1 MSEMILPGVYIEVRP
16 EALIIPGRVSVNNV
30 GIVGTA
36 SRGPVDTPTLL
47 ATYSQAREIFGEY
60 DAWNERNPDP
70 NALSLVRALE
80 LAFRHGAT
88 TVYAVRIA
96 SGGAA
101 AGFALNSGGNPN
113 VTLRANSPGTWGNEI
128 EILVTK
134 AEAGDTS
141 FIEAEKHP
149 GDAPIA
155 LKYPIARS
163 ARNRVTVLNPATGRV
178 TPFEVFYEDDPA
190 PTAGQVRIDTAAKT
204 LEFFAA
210 EAPNAADQVVTVS
223 YVVPSA
229 NSRKVTLKLGTMQ
242 EVYVVASGEDLAR
255 DINANSALVTV
266 PEGDLGAGAA
276 DLPDLSTDPAKFE
289 LFGSGTNPRGNNGA
303 GVGSTDFEAGFSQL
317 LNENVHILVAAGQS
331 HHEIGDELAAHVAA
345 ASNDENK
352 RERIGIVGSA
362 LTDTFDDIRG
372 HNLNSDRVVF
382 VAPGIVASD
391 AVLRKDV
398 TLPGSYAAAAIAG
411 LMSSYDPHVSLT
423 NKPLPVAGLQRKY
436 TNPDLKVL
444 LEEGRVF
451 ALQEKLGFKV
461 VRGITTS
468 TNTAWKQIT
477 TRRIV
482 DYAKFGVRSAADP
495 YIGMLN
501 NERVRGALRA
511 TINSFLTEMVE
522 DEMLIGYDLNV
533 SATREQERQGICV
546 VTMVVRPVF
555 SIDFIKVTMFLE

>member
-16 EALIIPGRVSVNNV
+16 EALIVPGRVSVNNV

-36 SRGPVDTPTLL
+36 SRGPVDTPKLL
-47 ATYSQAREIFGEY
+47 ASYTQAREIFGLY
-60 DAWNERNPDP
+60 DAWDKQTPDP

-80 LAFRHGAT
+80 LAFGHGAT

-96 SGGAA
+96 NGGAA
-101 AGFALNSGGNPN
+101 SNFVLGSASGSS
-113 VTLRANSPGTWGNEI
+113 VTLAANSPGEWGNGI
-128 EILVTK
+128 EVNVIGADT
-134 AEAGDTS
+134 TS
-141 FIEAEKHP
+141 FVENETHP
-149 GDAPIA
+149 GGAA
-155 LKYPIARS
+155 VTLSYPVARS
-163 ARNRVTVLNPATGRV
+163 ARNRVTVFDSATRR
-178 TPFEVFYEDDPA
+178 TNTFNILYEDGPA
-190 PTAGQVRIDTAAKT
+190 PAAGQVRIDTT
-204 LEFFAA
+204 TGGVEFFAA
-210 EAPNAADQVVTVS
+210 DTPDATDDVVTVS
-223 YVVPSA
+223 YAVPAAS
-229 NSRKVTLKLGTMQ
+229 SVKVTLKLGTAQ
-242 EVYVVASGEDLAR
+242 EIYTVANGNDLAR
-255 DINANSALVTV
+255 DINDDSAIATATA
-266 PEGDLGAGAA
+266 DATNGAE
-276 DLPDLSTDPAKFE
+276 LPTAFASATDFQ
-289 LFGSGTNPRGNNGA
+289 LFGSGTNTRGNNGA
-303 GVGSTDFEAGFSQL
+303 GVGSSDYKDGLDLL

-331 HHEIGDELAAHVAA
+331 HDVIGDELAQHVAA

-362 LTDTFDDIRG
+362 LEDTLDDIRG
-372 HNLNSDRVVF
+372 HSLNSDRIVF
-382 VAPGIVASD
+382 VAPGIVTAD
-391 AVLRKDV
+391 AVLRDDV
-398 TLPGSYAAAAIAG
+398 ILPGGYTAAAIAG

-423 NKPLPVAGLQRKY
+423 NKPLPVGGLQTKF
-436 TNPDLKVL
+436 TNPELKVL
-444 LEEGRVF
+444 LEEGRVL

-482 DYAKFGVRSAADP
+482 DFAKIGVRKAADP

-501 NERVRGALRA
+501 NERVRGALRT